1 MSTRLLFLLL
11 LCAMLSYTSHA
22 QLTPEQCYEKARAQ
36 YPLVQQYGL
45 IEKSESYN
53 LSNAAKAWLPQVSF
67 SAKATW
73 QSEVVELP
81 FTMPGI
87 GEADKD
93 QYQAA
98 IEVSQTL
105 WDGGSTSARSAM
117 YKASADIEK
126 QKYEVDMYA
135 LQERINQLYFGI
147 LLLNEQLKLN
157 DVLQKDLETNYNRVE
172 ASLNNGVASQSDLDA
187 VRVEQLRAR
196 QMQSELMASK
206 KAFTDMLSAF
216 IGEQI
221 PEGTVFSKPAAGLNP
236 TGISEIRRPE
246 LQLFE
251 AQRTLYNS
259 QQKLVRSGTMP
270 KFALFAQGGYGKPG
284 LNMLSNEFNPFFL
297 GGVRL
302 SWNLSGF
309 YTQSNELQLLK
320 INQSGADIQQQTFL
334 FNTNLKVSQLNNEI
348 KKYQELLQSDDE
360 IISLRQGIQRT
371 TEVKVENGT
380 ASASD
385 LVRDLNAVNRS
396 MLDKALHEMQMLQA
410 IYNLKNSTNQ

>member
-11 LCAMLSYTSHA
+11 LCTVLSYTSHA
-22 QLTPEQCYEKARAQ
+22 QLTPEQCYEKARAN
-36 YPLVQQYGL
+36 YPLVNQYGL

-53 LSNAAKAWLPQVSF
+53 LSNAARAWLPQVSL

-73 QSEVVELP
+73 QSEVIELP

-87 GEADKD
+87 GEMDQD
-93 QYQAA
+93 QYQATL
-98 IEVSQTL
+98 EVSQIL

-147 LLLNEQLKLN
+147 LLLNEQLNLN
-157 DVLQKDLETNYNRVE
+157 AVLQKDLETNYNRIMV
-172 ASLNNGVASQSDLDA
+172 SLNNGVASQADLDA
-187 VRVEQLRAR
+187 IRVEQLRAR
-196 QMQSELMASK
+196 QMQAELQASK

-221 PEGTVFSKPAAGLNP
+221 SDGTVLSKPVAGLNASD
-236 TGISEIRRPE
+236 IYEIRRPE

-251 AQRTLYNS
+251 AQRTFYNS
-259 QQKLVRSGTMP
+259 QQKLVRSVSMP
-270 KFALFAQGGYGKPG
+270 KLALFAQGGYGKPG
-284 LNMLSNEFNPFFL
+284 LNMLSNEFNPFFI
-297 GGVRL
+297 GGIRL
-302 SWNLSGF
+302 SWNLSSF
-309 YTQSNELQLLK
+309 YTQSNEMQLLK
-320 INQSGADIQQQTFL
+320 INQSGADVQKQTFL
-334 FNTNLKVSQLNNEI
+334 FNTNLKVSQINTEI
-348 KKYQELLQSDDE
+348 EKFTELLKSDDE
-360 IISLRQGIQRT
+360 IIRLRQGIQLS

-385 LVRDLNAVNRS
+385 LIRDLNAVNRS
-396 MLDKALHEMQMLQA
+396 MLDKALHEIQMLQA
-410 IYNLKNSTNQ
+410 IYNLKNSTNL